1 MVVSIAGVVTLLLAR
16 GHYSIDVIIAYWIT
30 TRIWWMFHTIA
41 NNENLKEVGGFGENE
56 NNYLKKVIRTNSNWK
71 EMLAIKILEIC
82 CFLGQWK
89 YFFSLQIWWWYIF
102 RYFECNVPAYLPRE
116 FGLPVPKAL
125 IHSKPVQY
133 ICHKLKKKRK
143 SKDASAATIENV
155 ESNLNDS

>member
-56 NNYLKKVIRTNSNWK
+56 NNYLKKVIIINRNSKVPSQN
-71 EMLAIKILEIC
+71 MLFSGSMKI
-82 CFLGQWK
+82 FG
-89 YFFSLQIWWWYIF
+89 FSLQIWWWYIF

-133 ICHKLKKKRK
+133 ICHKVKKKRK

>member
-56 NNYLKKVIRTNSNWK
+56 NNYLKKVIIINRNSKVPSQINGN
-71 EMLAIKILEIC
+71 MLFSGSMKI
-82 CFLGQWK
+82 FG
-89 YFFSLQIWWWYIF
+89 FSLQIWWWYIF

-133 ICHKLKKKRK
+133 ICHKVKKKRK
-143 SKDASAATIENV
+143 SKDTSAATIENV